1 MDNVVIN
8 VFNIVGSP
16 FSVEAG
22 DGQKVFDLIHKAF
35 REKKKVVLSF
45 LNVEIL
51 TTAFLNSAVG
61 QLYKDFSEAEIKQNL
76 EVKDITQPGAVALKR
91 VVDTAKLYY
100 KNPDAMEKS
109 INALL
114 D

>member
-8 VFNIVGSP
+8 VFNVVGSP

-22 DGQKVFDLIHKAF
+22 DGQQGFELVYKAF
-35 REKKKVVLSF
+35 KENKKVVLSF

-61 QLYKDFSEAEIKQNL
+61 QLYKDFSETDIKQNL
-76 EVKDITQPGAVALKR
+76 QVKDITQPGAVALKR

-100 KNPDAMEKS
+100 KNPDAMENS
-109 INALL
+109 IKTLL